1 MSLLFNNFSIFS
13 LIIESVGI
21 LGESNSNPPNI
32 YIKLSINH
40 ELCLFFNYIYIYIF
54 LLKKKNIIP
63 KSLKRVIF

>member
-21 LGESNSNPPNI
+21 LGESNSNPPNR

-40 ELCLFFNYIYIYIF
+40 ELCLFFNYIYIYF
-54 LLKKKNIIP
+54 Y
-63 KSLKRVIF
+63 

>member
-21 LGESNSNPPNI
+21 LGESNSNPPNR

-40 ELCLFFNYIYIYIF
+40 ELCLFFNYIYIYISI
-54 LLKKKNIIP
+54 KKKI
-63 KSLKRVIF
+63 

>member
-40 ELCLFFNYIYIYIF
+40 ELCLFFNYIYIYF
-54 LLKKKNIIP
+54 Y
-63 KSLKRVIF
+63 